1 MQRPW
6 PGVSRDRAHLRPN
19 RRRRPVQYV
28 DVLVADEGAVVIVVV
43 VAGTDDSTSR
53 ATTDPL
59 GTTPAPGLS
68 EITWPAG
75 KPSLDT

>member
-1 MQRPW
+1 
-6 PGVSRDRAHLRPN
+6 
-19 RRRRPVQYV
+19 V

-43 VAGTDDSTSR
+43 VAGTDNSTSR
-53 ATTDPL
+53 ATTDRL
-59 GTTPAPGLS
+59 ETTPAPGLS